1 MRFAIFPFHLSEVLP
16 LPRKSE
22 ASSYEV
28 LHLLRKIL
36 SEDLKIWCS
45 KMQPLSGNQRPHL
58 QTSLAHV
65 SLVLRLPT
73 PRLPTLL
80 NLLQNPHVLHTFF
93 CPALAT
99 QNHISTSKSAPN
111 LTAVHSFDFKMCFL
125 PQRRALFQQR
135 NFRKC
140 SKNGMPLPF
149 WLPNVLPATTMST
162 FSTSQLPKALQI
174 SQFFTVL
181 TSKCA
186 SCHNGVHFF
195 NSATS
200 ESAPRMVCL
209 YLFDFQMCFL
219 PQRCALFRHLNFQ
232 NCSEPDSFFL
242 PSFDFEM
249 CFVPQ
254 WRAIVYLSCGQM
266 APHPPL

>member
-1 MRFAIFPFHLSEVLP
+1 
-16 LPRKSE
+16 
-22 ASSYEV
+22 
-28 LHLLRKIL
+28 
-36 SEDLKIWCS
+36 
-45 KMQPLSGNQRPHL
+45 MQPLSGNQRPHL

-111 LTAVHSFDFKMCFL
+111 LTVVHSFDFKMCFL

-149 WLPNVLPATTMST
+149 
-162 FSTSQLPKALQI
+162 
-174 SQFFTVL
+174 
-181 TSKCA
+181 
-186 SCHNGVHFF
+186 
-195 NSATS
+195 
-200 ESAPRMVCL
+200 
-209 YLFDFQMCFL
+209 
-219 PQRCALFRHLNFQ
+219 
-232 NCSEPDSFFL
+232 
-242 PSFDFEM
+242 
-249 CFVPQ
+249 
-254 WRAIVYLSCGQM
+254 
-266 APHPPL
+266 

>member
-1 MRFAIFPFHLSEVLP
+1 ML
-16 LPRKSE
+16 
-22 ASSYEV
+22 
-28 LHLLRKIL
+28 
-36 SEDLKIWCS
+36 
-45 KMQPLSGNQRPHL
+45 
-58 QTSLAHV
+58 
-65 SLVLRLPT
+65 
-73 PRLPTLL
+73 
-80 NLLQNPHVLHTFF
+80 
-93 CPALAT
+93 LAT
-99 QNHISTSKSAPN
+99 TPCTFSTAQLPKVLQEWYAFTILTSKCA
-111 LTAVHSFDFKMCFL
+111 
-125 PQRRALFQQR
+125 
-135 NFRKC
+135 
-140 SKNGMPLPF
+140 
-149 WLPNVLPATTMST
+149 PATTMST

-209 YLFDFQMCFL
+209 YLFDFQMRFL
-219 PQRCALFRHLNFQ
+219 PQRCQLFRHLNFQ

-249 CFVPQ
+249 CFAPQ